1 MICIIS
7 ILNLFQL
14 YRYKICLSSSP
25 AQENKLHPPFIFSF
39 NLLITKDVKKKKKI
53 ETISSSTLTHIS
65 KNLKPI
71 LNPNFDL

>member
-14 YRYKICLSSSP
+14 YRYKIYLSSSP

-39 NLLITKDVKKKKKI
+39 NLLITKFLKKKF

-71 LNPNFDL
+71 LNPNFNL